1 MLDVS
6 LYSTVYN
13 VYTYR
18 IVHTRFRF
26 RLNIKPSQNNK
37 RILLL
42 YFNCMRFVFLCY
54 CCRRCLCVQ
63 RKYLCWMS
71 LFSVFWCLYVCFAL
85 HSSICI
91 IFTFFRCVDDFKG
104 HLWWSRQKTAQL
116 TAFGWFSWLFY
127 TKRREKKIHSSSNK
141 FYFHFI
147 CDGGRFSLSHSLCLH
162 CISPLFVRWAGAI
175 LVKWGPLYSTLC
187 KLMLIFNRKKLRFF
201 NDSIDDKA
209 TTQQKKKRVLN
220 YIITNG
226 RKTKNKWAS
235 EQAMIQVYTY
245 AFNSSIADFHSY
257 SGTKSYK
264 IFTIV
269 MTVTLAV
276 HVHKR
281 HFQGRFGRVWRREAE
296 RDKETKTYK
305 WTLNICILLKR
316 FDYCH

>member
-1 MLDVS
+1 MLESHMLDVS
-6 LYSTVYN
+6 LYSTVYT

-104 HLWWSRQKTAQL
+104 HLWWSRQQTAHL

-127 TKRREKKIHSSSNK
+127 TKRREKK
-141 FYFHFI
+141 FI
-147 CDGGRFSLSHSLCLH
+147 RLQ
-162 CISPLFVRWAGAI
+162 ISFIFISFVTVDVFPCHTRSASIAYR
-175 LVKWGPLYSTLC
+175 LYSSVELGP
-187 KLMLIFNRKKLRFF
+187 F
-201 NDSIDDKA
+201 
-209 TTQQKKKRVLN
+209 
-220 YIITNG
+220 
-226 RKTKNKWAS
+226 
-235 EQAMIQVYTY
+235 
-245 AFNSSIADFHSY
+245 
-257 SGTKSYK
+257 
-264 IFTIV
+264 
-269 MTVTLAV
+269 
-276 HVHKR
+276 
-281 HFQGRFGRVWRREAE
+281 
-296 RDKETKTYK
+296 
-305 WTLNICILLKR
+305 
-316 FDYCH
+316 